1 MSRPSHASLLDGL
14 SEAPSVRFNN
24 RIYEMKDTGA
34 DVITM
39 SLGEAFFDISMPSF
53 DGMPSADI
61 HHYSHS
67 RGVPLLRQKLA
78 KHASVD
84 SGLPVDPD
92 SEILVTAGSKLAIYM
107 ALTAVLEQGDEV
119 IIPEPAW
126 VSYPDQVR
134 MCRGVPV
141 MVPWHEGYEA
151 PASYITPRTR
161 AIVVNNPHNPTGRRL
176 GTVELQSLHDL
187 AVKHSLFIIADEA
200 YSEFLPKGE
209 RFISADQFDPERDH
223 AIVCKSMSK
232 NYGISGWRIGYLI
245 ANRFMIEQINKLQ
258 QHIITCAPT
267 ILSCYLAENYDM
279 LRETTRPQISRVV
292 DVRNR
297 MAEELAARDIRCLPG
312 DSTFYLFASLGE
324 SRLNSEDFATELLSR
339 HKVAVV
345 PGIGYGGTC
354 DRFIRIA
361 VGAEPEERLL
371 RGIDAIA
378 SMIAATR

>member
-1 MSRPSHASLLDGL
+1 M
-14 SEAPSVRFNN
+14 RFNN
-24 RIYEMKDTGA
+24 RIYEMKDAGT

-53 DGMPSADI
+53 EGMSSASL

-78 KHASVD
+78 KHSSVD
-84 SGLPVDPD
+84 SGLTVDPD

-107 ALTAVLEQGDEV
+107 ALTAVLEPGDEV

-141 MVPWHEGYEA
+141 MVPMHVGYEDLA
-151 PASYITPRTR
+151 TYITPRTR

-176 GTVELQSLHDL
+176 GEAELRSLHDL
-187 AVKHSLFIIADEA
+187 AEKHSLFLIADEA
-200 YSEFLPKGE
+200 YSEFLPEGE
-209 RFISADQFDPERDH
+209 QFVTTDQFDPERRH
-223 AIVCKSMSK
+223 TIVCRSMSK

-245 ANRFMIEQINKLQ
+245 ANRRLIEQINKLQ
-258 QHIITCAPT
+258 QHIVTCAPT

-292 DVRNR
+292 DLRNR
-297 MAEELAARDIRCLPG
+297 MAGELAARDIGCLPG
-312 DSTFYLFASLGE
+312 DSTFYLFASLGD
-324 SRLNSEDFATELLSR
+324 SRLNSEDFAAALLGR

-345 PGIGYGGTC
+345 PGVGYGGTC
-354 DRFIRIA
+354 DRFIRVA

-378 SMIAATR
+378 STIAATS